1 MTPQFEAACIA
12 AATLMAADQGWSDPT
27 AVAIAAFSSFRQ
39 SGYALGEGMEGDQVA
54 SAEDA
59 QEFADWWESVL
70 CEEQREVVCIGE
82 DVTGIGDEDNTIL
95 SHRTGELVTVSNA
108 NHAILN
114 ALFVNL
120 E

>member
-1 MTPQFEAACIA
+1 MTSQFQDACIA

-27 AVAIAAFSSFRQ
+27 AVAISAFHSFRQ
-39 SGYALGEGMEGDQVA
+39 SGYELGEGMEGDQSV

-59 QEFADWWESVL
+59 QNFADWWESL
-70 CEEQREVVCIGE
+70 TDEQKAVVCTGE
-82 DVTGIGDEDNTIL
+82 DVTDLGDEDNTVM
-95 SHRTGELVTVSNA
+95 STDTDERVTVTND

-114 ALFVNL
+114 TLFMCL

>member
-1 MTPQFEAACIA
+1 MTPQFEDACIA

-27 AVAIAAFSSFRQ
+27 TVAIAAFGSFRQ
-39 SGYALGEGMEGDQVA
+39 SEYALGEGMEGDQSA

-59 QEFADWWESVL
+59 QNFVDWWESL
-70 CEEQREVVCIGE
+70 SGEQKEVACIGE
-82 DVTGIGDEDNTIL
+82 DITGLDDDVNTIF
-95 SHRTGELVTVSNA
+95 SEDTGAIVVVSND

-114 ALFVNL
+114 ALFVCL